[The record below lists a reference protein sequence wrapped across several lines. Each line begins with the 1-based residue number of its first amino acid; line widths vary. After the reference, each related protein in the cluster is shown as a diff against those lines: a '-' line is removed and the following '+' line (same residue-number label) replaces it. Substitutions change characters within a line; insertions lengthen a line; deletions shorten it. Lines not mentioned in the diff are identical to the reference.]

1 MLIILTIVTSH
12 FLQTLMWYPYPKPK
26 KPVEKCLK
34 MAWVIHLIIFLQLF
48 FVLSMLHSNV
58 CQECRARERPVI
70 NVIWRRKL
78 QTKGH
83 RPRALK
89 WPFIELVVFV
99 HRKHCKKGNY
109 NSLNLNTLLHLTE
122 YISSKHQCT
131 RWQIRQNFWWTCY
144 LCKHFVKTK
153 HGQLTPYETPSPQTH
168 IKGE

>member
-1 MLIILTIVTSH
+1 MLFILTIVTSH

-70 NVIWRRKL
+70 NVIWRKKL

-109 NSLNLNTLLHLTE
+109 NSLNLNTLLHFIETPMHKVTNT
-122 YISSKHQCT
+122 SKLSMNLLPMQT
-131 RWQIRQNFWWTCY
+131 FRQN
-144 LCKHFVKTK
+144 
-153 HGQLTPYETPSPQTH
+153 QTWPVDA
-168 IKGE
+168 IWDT